1 MTRTAEP
8 SIRQTRPETP
18 RSAVA
23 TRARG
28 ALGSFAEG
36 AAGALAMPGVLTV
49 APGVALAAA
58 ERPSFLAPPRL
69 HGDAPWLAG
78 PLAGRWPT
86 LTTTVGSL
94 RWDLSLALFAMTACW
109 VLAVATAPRLK
120 LPAVFAAVLGAV
132 LVLSLSPP

>member
-36 AAGALAMPGVLTV
+36 AAGALAMTGIVTGAL
-49 APGVALAAA
+49 GVALAAA

-69 HGDAPWLAG
+69 HGDATWLAG
-78 PLAGRWPT
+78 PLAGLWPS
-86 LTTTVGSL
+86 LTRTVGSL
-94 RWDLSLALFAMTACW
+94 RWDVTLALLAMTACW
-109 VLAVATAPRLK
+109 VLAVACAPRVR
-120 LPAVFAAVLGAV
+120 LPAVFGAV
-132 LVLSLSPP
+132 VVSDALL